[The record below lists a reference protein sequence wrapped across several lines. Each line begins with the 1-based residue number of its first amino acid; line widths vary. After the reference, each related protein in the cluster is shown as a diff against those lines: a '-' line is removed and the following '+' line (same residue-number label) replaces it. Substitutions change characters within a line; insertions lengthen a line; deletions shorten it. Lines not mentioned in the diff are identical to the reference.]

1 MKIRLL
7 ILGTL
12 GLFWSQIAMAES
24 CYLLIEKT
32 GKFEPMLLFEVTS
45 TLLAQFVEPVQEFPP
60 GGVSSKDCLYRLS
73 VFEDP
78 TTLSISIAGRKVAGL
93 GNSDQKGIKGLQ
105 QSILRALWGA
115 NSEIQNKVCVG
126 YQSILTQE
134 CGDLSAS
141 TKEEAY
147 EEEEEEEESDSIGE
161 FWFAA
166 DEQEEYAIYLN
177 FKGSKR
183 IKVCEMDGENYYF
196 EELRIRNQMIEW
208 GEEQY
213 EVYIEEDILLLE
225 GQNPQEFDLI
235 DTTSEICAFYFSS
248 EVPSKLKISELSGIW
263 YVEFE
268 EEEDEEDEVV
278 EAIYVNIDE
287 EGNAE
292 ICEIK
297 KGEVDGQHSGVFK
310 NSTFTGEDDE
320 PVPAALISGILLIK
334 GDDYVD
340 MFTRTDKAPDDC
352 WD

>member
-12 GLFWSQIAMAES
+12 GLFWSQIAMADS

-45 TLLAQFVEPVQEFPP
+45 TLLAQFVEPVKEFPP
-60 GGVSSKDCLYRLS
+60 GGVNQKDCLYRLS
-73 VFEDP
+73 VFEDSAN
-78 TTLSISIAGRKVAGL
+78 LSISISGRYVAGL
-93 GNSDQKGIKGLQ
+93 GNADQKGIKGLQ

-115 NSEIQNKVCVG
+115 DSEIQQEICVG
-126 YQSILTQE
+126 YQSILSQE
-134 CGDLSAS
+134 CDDLSPLEEVDEDEPYS
-141 TKEEAY
+141 TKEL
-147 EEEEEEEESDSIGE
+147 
-161 FWFAA
+161 WFAA
-166 DEQEEYAIYLN
+166 DEEEEYAIYLN
-177 FKGSKR
+177 FKDSSA
-183 IKVCEMDGENYYF
+183 IEVCEMDGENYYF
-196 EELRIRNQMIEW
+196 EKLEIKNQRIEW

-213 EVYIEEDILLLE
+213 EIEIEEEMLLFKGE
-225 GQNPQEFDLI
+225 NPQEFESI
-235 DTTSEICAFYFSS
+235 EAAPEICDFYFSS
-248 EVPSKLKISELSGIW
+248 EVLPKLKISELSGIW

-268 EEEDEEDEVV
+268 EEEEEEEEDEVV

-292 ICEIK
+292 FCEIK

-310 NSTFTGEDDE
+310 SSTFTREDDE
-320 PVPAALISGILLIK
+320 PVPAALISGNLLIK
-334 GDDYVD
+334 GDDYLE